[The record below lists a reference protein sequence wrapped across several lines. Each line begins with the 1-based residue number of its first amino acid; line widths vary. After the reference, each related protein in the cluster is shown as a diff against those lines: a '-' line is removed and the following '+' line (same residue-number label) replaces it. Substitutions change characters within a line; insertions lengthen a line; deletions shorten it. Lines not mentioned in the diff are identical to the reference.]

1 MAAGGAIYFWN
12 EGTVTSSYFTDN
24 YDNFNG
30 GAVYFNGAGEVTN
43 CNFTNNEATGLF
55 TYGGAVYFYNNGN
68 VANCN
73 FTNNSAVYG
82 GAVFFYRESTV
93 TSCNF
98 VNNTAFNDGGAVR
111 FMRTSTVTSCNFTG
125 NQAYIG
131 GALYASNILNVKNS
145 NFINNKAEST
155 SLTSVNDNKLVFTF
169 TAKENYINAIYS
181 ANVNFINVTYWNGAV
196 VNSDV
201 FAPVRS
207 DLEAGIDIIVE
218 AYNSLD
224 ELVDNETVMTN
235 ANGKAVYDYL
245 SLPSGDYTFKA
256 YHPDDSYYTYIE
268 NTGSFIVPPKF
279 NLIVLDNQTVY
290 INQNITMKINASI
303 VNETNVTIN
312 PNNARLFLILPN
324 GTEIEALYN
333 EGIWCADYAFEQG
346 GDYLIIARLEPD
358 HFNYEDTDYVF
369 GQVYSG
375 TVTVKIS
382 DYTIGLNVV
391 PGIEGADTHIDVT
404 VPEDVTGTVTLTI
417 KVLIMLLRKFLT
429 AAIKLTL
436 L

>member
-30 GAVYFNGAGEVTN
+30 GAVYFNGDGEVTN

-55 TYGGAVYFYNNGN
+55 TYGGAVYFYNNSN

-303 VNETNVTIN
+303 VNETN
-312 PNNARLFLILPN
+312 
-324 GTEIEALYN
+324 Y
-333 EGIWCADYAFEQG
+333 
-346 GDYLIIARLEPD
+346 
-358 HFNYEDTDYVF
+358 H
-369 GQVYSG
+369 
-375 TVTVKIS
+375 
-382 DYTIGLNVV
+382 
-391 PGIEGADTHIDVT
+391 
-404 VPEDVTGTVTLTI
+404 
-417 KVLIMLLRKFLT
+417 
-429 AAIKLTL
+429 
-436 L
+436 